1 MKLAA
6 ATIFSLVAI
15 VTYAPPAA
23 YAENRVGMHY
33 NEIDTPVMTHLE
45 KRAGDQQDPPETT
58 EDTQESVDF
67 GHHQPVYKGLKGYKR
82 YRKQQQHRVSRI
94 KLHDPQCQEEDQPS
108 DLESP
113 QHCYDSLDYPRYR
126 PHDNGPDSVLASKE
140 EFDQPDTTN
149 KETHSRL
156 DSDSGITEEKAPHEE
171 PETGAPVYTHDPY
184 ESVVEDAGA
193 EPSRLP
199 KGILRKYRLGLNYGP
214 RVRFSSVVDEN
225 YPKGLTDSEDEDYEG
240 EQVENKDF
248 KDDNSEGDDFGD
260 DNSEDDD
267 SEDDDSK
274 SKGSSHSKIFAKIK
288 RPSFKRLREQF
299 KNALSDSQDSFHNED
314 QTKASIFGSNGL
326 GIDLK
331 VRPLQ
336 VSSVISQGTKT
347 SP

>member
-113 QHCYDSLDYPRYR
+113 QHCYDSLDYQDIVPMIMDLILCLHPRRNLTSQIYQQR
-126 PHDNGPDSVLASKE
+126 D
-140 EFDQPDTTN
+140 
-149 KETHSRL
+149 HSRL

-184 ESVVEDAGA
+184 ESMDEDAEA

-199 KGILRKYRLGLNYGP
+199 K
-214 RVRFSSVVDEN
+214 
-225 YPKGLTDSEDEDYEG
+225 
-240 EQVENKDF
+240 VENKDF

-299 KNALSDSQDSFHNED
+299 KNALSDSQDSSI
-314 QTKASIFGSNGL
+314 TKIKQRQAFL
-326 GIDLK
+326 
-331 VRPLQ
+331 VQ
-336 VSSVISQGTKT
+336 MA
-347 SP
+347 

>member
-82 YRKQQQHRVSRI
+82 YRKQQQHRF
-94 KLHDPQCQEEDQPS
+94 
-108 DLESP
+108 
-113 QHCYDSLDYPRYR
+113 DYPRYR
-126 PHDNGPDSVLASKE
+126 PHDNGPDSVLASKK
-140 EFDQPDTTN
+140 EFDQPDTAN
-149 KETHSRL
+149 KETNSRL
-156 DSDSGITEEKAPHEE
+156 DSDSGTTEEEAPHEE

-193 EPSRLP
+193 GPSQLP
-199 KGILRKYRLGLNYGP
+199 KGILKKGGGNLKHGRKVTFDLP
-214 RVRFSSVVDEN
+214 SDEN
-225 YPKGLTDSEDEDYEG
+225 HSEDVDSEGGDSKG
-240 EQVENKDF
+240 EQVENKDS
-248 KDDNSEGDDFGD
+248 KDDDSKNDE
-260 DNSEDDD
+260 SEDDD

-274 SKGSSHSKIFAKIK
+274 SKGSSRSKAFA
-288 RPSFKRLREQF
+288 RVGRSSLKRLRNRLKSFSSLIF
-299 KNALSDSQDSFHNED
+299 KALPIAKINQRQAFW
-314 QTKASIFGSNGL
+314 
-326 GIDLK
+326 
-331 VRPLQ
+331 VQ
-336 VSSVISQGTKT
+336 VD
-347 SP
+347 

>member
-58 EDTQESVDF
+58 ENTQKSVDF

-113 QHCYDSLDYPRYR
+113 QHCYDSSDYPRYR
-126 PHDNGPDSVLASKE
+126 PHDNGPDSVLASKK
-140 EFDQPDTTN
+140 EFDQPDTAN
-149 KETHSRL
+149 KETNSRL
-156 DSDSGITEEKAPHEE
+156 DSDSGTTEEEAPHEE

-184 ESVVEDAGA
+184 ESMDEDAGA
-193 EPSRLP
+193 GPSQLP
-199 KGILRKYRLGLNYGP
+199 KGILKKGGGNLKHGRKVTFDLP
-214 RVRFSSVVDEN
+214 SDEN
-225 YPKGLTDSEDEDYEG
+225 HSEDVDSEGGDSKG
-240 EQVENKDF
+240 EQVENKDS
-248 KDDNSEGDDFGD
+248 KDDDSKNDE
-260 DNSEDDD
+260 SEDDD

-274 SKGSSHSKIFAKIK
+274 SKSSSRSKAFARVGRSSLKWLGK
-288 RPSFKRLREQF
+288 GLKSFL
-299 KNALSDSQDSFHNED
+299 AD
-314 QTKASIFGSNGL
+314 I
-326 GIDLK
+326 
-331 VRPLQ
+331 
-336 VSSVISQGTKT
+336 
-347 SP
+347 

>member
-1 MKLAA
+1 M
-6 ATIFSLVAI
+6 
-15 VTYAPPAA
+15 
-23 YAENRVGMHY
+23 
-33 NEIDTPVMTHLE
+33 
-45 KRAGDQQDPPETT
+45 
-58 EDTQESVDF
+58 
-67 GHHQPVYKGLKGYKR
+67 
-82 YRKQQQHRVSRI
+82 I

-126 PHDNGPDSVLASKE
+126 LHGNAPDSVLASKE

-149 KETHSRL
+149 EETNSQL
-156 DSDSGITEEKAPHEE
+156 DSDSGTTEEEAPHEE
-171 PETGAPVYTHDPY
+171 SETGAPVYTHDPY
-184 ESVVEDAGA
+184 ESVVEDAEA

-199 KGILRKYRLGLNYGP
+199 KGILKKGDGDLNHDRDRKHGRK
-214 RVRFSSVVDEN
+214 VRFDLPPDEN
-225 YPKGLTDSEDEDYEG
+225 HSKNDNSKNDESKG
-240 EQVENKDF
+240 EQVENKDS
-248 KDDNSEGDDFGD
+248 KDDDSKNDESENVDSKDDD
-260 DNSEDDD
+260 SKNDESEDDD

-288 RPSFKRLREQF
+288 RPSFKRLKEQL
-299 KNALSDSQDSFHNED
+299 KSALSDSQDSPHSED
-314 QTKASIFGSNGL
+314 QTKARILGSNGL